1 MATSSNGRAYAIVL
15 ALVVAASA
23 WVLTRPEPLA
33 LGGDNAMLEHPVL
46 ADAYRQVRAG
56 HLPRWSIGRWGGSP
70 LASDAVIGALY
81 PPYYLGYGLVPF
93 PHLRAID
100 VIACVH
106 LGVLLAGVVWLMTG
120 LGVGP
125 AGTLVATGLVAT
137 NPTLVQIARTWIEYW
152 AALAWWPW
160 LLGAAVRLAAAPS
173 PRYGALAAAALA
185 AQVYAGYPQF
195 ALYSGVVAL
204 MLIVTGA
211 RVPLARRLAIAAV
224 VGAAGVALASPPLLS
239 GLAMA
244 RDSTRLGPE
253 HTAALAALDT
263 FALAPGG
270 WLDVVR
276 RSPISPLLPCK
287 LAPVAVALAVL
298 GATTPRP
305 TARVLAGAALT
316 TAVLATRPTTLFHLL
331 HSVPPFSFFAGP
343 VKLFY
348 VTAFLVP
355 VLAGVGVDRLA
366 RSSRQW
372 QRAVTLVVAAVALVT
387 STWFLAGT
395 RALVAPAPF
404 SGGAFAP
411 LLREGPEAIA
421 GGLRAA
427 RWLALADGPPLRQVG
442 LNYGSLWD
450 VGSLNGVGP
459 LPAWRQLAVMES
471 ADPNAAVALVRQVGA
486 DAVVVQAGS
495 RVEATLLEAKFAG
508 PPVRSGLRA
517 LRPPFAAAPR
527 FQLAAEATALG
538 PDDMIARARRGE
550 ALTSDHA
557 DVETTPT
564 GTTWSGDPRGTLL
577 VLRQTP
583 ELARMRVRVDR
594 PTWLVARDAHRG
606 GWEATLDGRP
616 AALVPA
622 GGFFQALLVPP
633 GNHEIVV
640 AYEIQGLREGA
651 VVALL
656 ALAILPALLALAT
669 APRRVPPATA
679 SSAFRTASATTRA

>member
-1 MATSSNGRAYAIVL
+1 VIVL

-33 LGGDNAMLEHPVL
+33 LGGDNAMLEHPMLV
-46 ADAYRQVRAG
+46 DAYRQVRAG

-70 LASDAVIGALY
+70 IASDAVVGALY
-81 PPYYLGYGLVPF
+81 PPYYLGYALTPF
-93 PHLRAID
+93 PHWRAID
-100 VIACVH
+100 VISCLH
-106 LGVLLAGVVWLMTG
+106 LGVLLVGVVWMMAA
-120 LGVGP
+120 LGVGA
-125 AGTLVATGLVAT
+125 AGALVAAWLVATS
-137 NPTLVQIARTWIEYW
+137 PTLVQIARTWNEYW

-160 LLGAAVRLAAAPS
+160 LLGAAVRLCAAPS
-173 PRYGALAAAALA
+173 PRLGLIAAGALA

-195 ALYSGVVAL
+195 ALYSGTVAMIL
-204 MLIVTGA
+204 VLAGLRGA
-211 RVPLARRLAIAAV
+211 LVRRVATAAV
-224 VGAAGVALASPPLLS
+224 VGAGAVALAAPPLLS

-244 RDSTRLGPE
+244 RDSTRFGPE
-253 HTAALAALDT
+253 HAAALAALEA
-263 FALAPGG
+263 FALDPAA

-276 RSPISPLLPCK
+276 ATPLSPLLPCK
-287 LAPVAVALAVL
+287 LAPVALMLAIL
-298 GATTPRP
+298 GATTRR
-305 TARVLAGAALT
+305 AAVGVLAAAAL
-316 TAVLATRPTTLFHLL
+316 AAAALATRPTTLFHLL

-355 VLAGVGVDRLA
+355 ILAGVGIDRAA
-366 RSSRQW
+366 RWGRQW
-372 QRAVTLVVAAVALVT
+372 QRAVTVVVATAALAT

-395 RALVAPAPF
+395 RALSAPAPF

-411 LLREGPEAIA
+411 LLHDGPEAIA
-421 GGLRAA
+421 GGLHAA

-442 LNYGSLWD
+442 LNYGSLWN

-486 DAVVVQAGS
+486 DAVVVQAWS

-508 PPVRSGLRA
+508 PPARSGLRA

-527 FQLAAEATALG
+527 FQLATEATALG

-550 ALTSDHA
+550 ALTSERV

-564 GTTWSGDPRGTLL
+564 GTTWSGDPRGRLL

-594 PTWLVARDAHRG
+594 PTWLVARDAYRG
-606 GWEATLDGRP
+606 GWAATLDGRS
-616 AALVPA
+616 ATLVPA
-622 GGFFQALLVPP
+622 GGFFQALLVPA

-640 AYEIQGLREGA
+640 AYEIEGLRTGT

-669 APRRVPPATA
+669 APHHPWRDTG
-679 SSAFRTASATTRA
+679 SSAFRIASATTRA